1 MCIRDSIWGRLDVHS
16 PNITPLIR
24 FKNVLKDDG
33 SGSLPSYSPYPE
45 GDGRMILGV
54 DKKKRIVYVGDSQ
67 IFEIGSGNV
76 VKRNSRIDNNVGDL
90 TNDYSRIMEMCI
102 RDSHNITQNTVR
114 MFFFCH
120 YNTFLTVTSLEY
132 LVFLS

>member
-1 MCIRDSIWGRLDVHS
+1 MV
-16 PNITPLIR
+16 
-24 FKNVLKDDG
+24 KDDG

-90 TNDYSRIMEMCI
+90 TNDYSRIMANLWAWMIEEVVLG
-102 RDSHNITQNTVR
+102 DNG
-114 MFFFCH
+114 
-120 YNTFLTVTSLEY
+120 
-132 LVFLS
+132 